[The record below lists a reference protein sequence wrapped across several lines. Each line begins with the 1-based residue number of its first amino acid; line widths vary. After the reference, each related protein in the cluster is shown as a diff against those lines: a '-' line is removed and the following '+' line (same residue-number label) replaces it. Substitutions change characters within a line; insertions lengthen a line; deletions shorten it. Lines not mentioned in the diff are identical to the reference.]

1 MARKSDDHDSTITN
15 YGIFGYA
22 LFLTAALF
30 MSDLFFDKDYLSETI
45 IGIIIG
51 YALGWVDKSTNY
63 FFQRRAEQPNTTR
76 EKLFPSEG
84 TTEENNQQRKD
95 SGNPEQR

>member
-1 MARKSDDHDSTITN
+1 MARKSDDHDSTFTN

-30 MSDLFFDKDYLSETI
+30 VSDIFFGKDYLSETI

-63 FFQRRAEQPNTTR
+63 FFQRRSEQPNTTE
-76 EKLFPSEG
+76 EKLFTPKG
-84 TTEENNQQRKD
+84 TTEENH
-95 SGNPEQR
+95 E

>member
-22 LFLTAALF
+22 LLLTSSLF
-30 MSDLFFDKDYLSETI
+30 VSDLFFGKDYLSETI

-51 YALGWVDKSTNY
+51 YALGWVDKSTSY
-63 FFQRRAEQPNTTR
+63 FFQRRSEQSNTN
-76 EKLFPSEG
+76 G
-84 TTEENNQQRKD
+84 ENPKVPKN
-95 SGNPEQR
+95 E

>member
-15 YGIFGYA
+15 YGIFLY
-22 LFLTAALF
+22 AALLTLGLF
-30 MSDLFFDKDYLSETI
+30 VSDLFFGKDYLSETI

-63 FFQRRAEQPNTTR
+63 FFQRRAEQLDTTG
-76 EKLFPSEG
+76 EKLFTPKG
-84 TTEENNQQRKD
+84 TTEENH
-95 SGNPEQR
+95 E